1 MRMEKIFNKKIFNSC
16 GIDTIEK
23 EYSKE
28 LDLKQ
33 YNSYMSAEY
42 SILSEQVRHTHKR
55 TTKIPF
61 KPSHYYTWNKGRQLT
76 NIQNSLDAIRGI
88 ESRVE
93 LEDCKKNICRLDIA
107 FDSYKKYEDFRNVIL
122 ILMECLA
129 RGLGAK
135 TGIYNTRE
143 KKEIK
148 NIKFR
153 VKNIEISCYDC
164 TDKPRDANIRLEI
177 RFLNLKKSKRAD
189 GNIVRSKLKEISNLF
204 TKSLKHFSEV
214 EESYFTYIVDRYKEQ
229 DFYTFYIENK
239 ELILTSRISQ
249 VIFDSLATQKSHK
262 RFLEIVRSK
271 TDLEFITKTDL
282 ILLVAELKSLINN
295 LLIADKTSIENE
307 SFKHLMSA

>member
-1 MRMEKIFNKKIFNSC
+1 MRMEIFNSC

-42 SILSEQVRHTHKR
+42 SILSEQVRHTYKR

-61 KPSHYYTWNKGRQLT
+61 KPSHYYYSNRGHYLT
-76 NIQNSLDAIRGI
+76 NIKESLAAIR
-88 ESRVE
+88 E
-93 LEDCKKNICRLDIA
+93 LEAKLELDCKKNIVRLDIA
-107 FDSYKKYEDFRNVIL
+107 FDSYIEFENIRNIM
-122 ILMECLA
+122 LMLLECLA
-129 RGLGAK
+129 KELRAK
-135 TGIYNTRE
+135 EVLNTRN

-153 VKNIEISCYDC
+153 AKDIEITCYNC
-164 TDKPRDANIRLEI
+164 RDKNRAANTRLEI

-189 GNIVRSKLKEISNLF
+189 GNIVRSKLKEISNLLS
-204 TKSLKHFSEV
+204 KSLKHFSEV

-239 ELILTSRISQ
+239 ELILTSRVSQ
-249 VIFDSLATQKSHK
+249 VIFDSLAPQKSYK
-262 RFLEIVRSK
+262 SFLRVVRNR
-271 TDLEFITKTDL
+271 TNIEFVTKKDL

-307 SFKHLMSA
+307 SFEHLLSA